1 VIVKV
6 TRGGRMGGLVAYLA
20 GPGRSNEHANA
31 RVVAGDPSV
40 VAAAG
45 DDLRARER
53 VRAAALELDGPRVA
67 HETAVLVKDRPA
79 HVWHAS
85 LTLSAEEGALTDDQ
99 WQAISEQFVERM
111 ELSECKWA
119 TVRHGLS
126 KAGNDHVHVVV
137 NLVQED
143 GTPAST
149 WNDYRRASR
158 IVGELEREHG
168 LRALEGRELGVSAR
182 AAHRAELERAQR
194 LGKPEPVRDYL
205 ERVVRSSAQ
214 LAGGEAQFV
223 QLLRDQG
230 VKIRPRYA
238 EGSQDIVGYSVAVPD
253 GPWYGGGRLARDL
266 TLPRLRQRWA
276 APGAQTA
283 DQAAHDAAGRL
294 AAWSLRT
301 ERTPGALARES
312 RELARFAQTR
322 ASAPGV
328 VLGVAAALELR
339 KRVRAAHREAELQE
353 ELDEQRE
360 RRRATERH
368 RDRGIGI

>member
-1 VIVKV
+1 MADG
-6 TRGGRMGGLVAYLA
+6 TCPYLA
-20 GPGRSNEHANA
+20 GPGRENEHANA

-45 DDLRARER
+45 DDLLARER
-53 VRAAALELDGPRVA
+53 VQETALELDGPRVA

-85 LTLSAEEGALTDDQ
+85 LTLSAEEGALTDDR
-99 WQAISEQFVERM
+99 WHAIAEQFVERM
-111 ELSECKWA
+111 EFGECKWA
-119 TVRHGLS
+119 AVRHGLS

-137 NLVQED
+137 NLVQDD

-158 IVGELEREHG
+158 IVGQLEREHG
-168 LRALEGRELGVSAR
+168 LRVLDGRDLGVSVR
-182 AAHRAELERAQR
+182 GAHRAELEQAQR
-194 LGKPEPVRDYL
+194 LGKPEPARDYL

-214 LAGGEAQFV
+214 LAGNETQFV
-223 QLLRDQG
+223 QRVRDQG

-238 EGSQDIVGYSVAVPD
+238 EGSRDVVGYSVAVPD

-276 APGAQTA
+276 AAGAETP

-294 AAWSLRT
+294 AAWSIRT
-301 ERTPGALARES
+301 ERTPGRLARES
-312 RELARFAQTR
+312 RELAR
-322 ASAPGV
+322 
-328 VLGVAAALELR
+328 
-339 KRVRAAHREAELQE
+339 VR
-353 ELDEQRE
+353 
-360 RRRATERH
+360 
-368 RDRGIGI
+368 